1 MWKSFILMIT
11 ILCSY
16 YVLFSLII
24 SLLYRTVLCR
34 MSVPIIL
41 SQDGDNAEVNNVSSM
56 IQTICNVL
64 YFYII
69 CYPSTCTISSIL
81 IWLWK
86 WLIWTKKNGTEIRV
100 QWHLVWFHRLCH
112 VLFWD
117 PLWQKLSNNC
127 AGFFD
132 FFHEYWIMLTLM
144 IFNCLDVFFIF
155 RFRFQYDE

>member
-1 MWKSFILMIT
+1 MIT

-24 SLLYRTVLCR
+24 SLLYRTVLRR

-69 CYPSTCTISSIL
+69 CYPNTWHNQFHSDLTLKMTDL
-81 IWLWK
+81 DQ
-86 WLIWTKKNGTEIRV
+86 KNGTENRV
-100 QWHLVWFHRLCH
+100 Q
-112 VLFWD
+112 
-117 PLWQKLSNNC
+117 
-127 AGFFD
+127 
-132 FFHEYWIMLTLM
+132 
-144 IFNCLDVFFIF
+144 
-155 RFRFQYDE
+155 